1 MPSTVT
7 GTQQGFTSQM
17 EQQAWLGLWPS
28 ETSDCKNQK
37 PLDTQGPR
45 DGVGVS
51 EKLNPFFLENSSQV
65 TGRQCAMPLVCEV
78 TAHWCARAWGIFGL
92 TWLSCL
98 GFRRE
103 EPQVMTSDPS
113 KEQQRHRPHPRA
125 MPQTPALH
133 LEDEDASTSNPQGLW
148 LRALRLSGD
157 SWESR
162 NRPEGR
168 PLSGAGG
175 LPSSTSPRA

>member
-1 MPSTVT
+1 MVCGLQRLQTVKIKSPWTPKAPETGWVSRRNQTPSFWKT
-7 GTQQGFTSQM
+7 
-17 EQQAWLGLWPS
+17 
-28 ETSDCKNQK
+28 
-37 PLDTQGPR
+37 
-45 DGVGVS
+45 
-51 EKLNPFFLENSSQV
+51 SSQV

-98 GFRRE
+98 GFRPE